1 MDTQQQYERARK
13 RVQQIKGFYAHLI
26 AYVLVNTLLV
36 VLSLASG
43 EPWSFWPLLGWGIG
57 IVAHAL
63 TVFGAGRVLGTDWE
77 QRQIRKLM
85 DRGE

>member
-1 MDTQQQYERARK
+1 M
-13 RVQQIKGFYAHLI
+13 
-26 AYVLVNTLLV
+26 LVNTLLV

-57 IVAHAL
+57 MVAHAL
-63 TVFGAGRVLGTDWE
+63 TVFGPGRVLGADWE

>member
-1 MDTQQQYERARK
+1 MDRQQQYERARK
-13 RVQQIKGFYAHLI
+13 RVQQLKGFYAHLT
-26 AYVLVNTLLV
+26 AYVLVNVLLV

-63 TVFGAGRVLGTDWE
+63 TVFGPALLFGDDWE
-77 QRQIRKLM
+77 QRQIRTLM
-85 DRGE
+85 ERGE